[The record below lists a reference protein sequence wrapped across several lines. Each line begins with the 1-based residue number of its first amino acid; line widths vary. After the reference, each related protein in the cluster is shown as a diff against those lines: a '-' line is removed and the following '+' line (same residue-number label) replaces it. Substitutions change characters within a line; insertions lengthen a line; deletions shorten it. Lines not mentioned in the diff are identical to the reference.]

1 MDTPRCRG
9 VRRDGAPCQA
19 PPHAVNAAG
28 WCWAHSPEN
37 AEARRAARAKG
48 GQNKATAKR
57 VDRLVPA
64 TLRPVVATLLD
75 ALAEVHD
82 GTLTPGQ
89 ASAMAS
95 LAGAVVKVYQA
106 GVLEERVEVLE
117 AAQGAPG
124 RRRA

>member
-48 GQNKATAKR
+48 GQNRATAKR

-64 TLRPVVATLLD
+64 TLRPMISALLG
-75 ALAEVHD
+75 ALEEVHAGALD
-82 GTLTPGQ
+82 PRA
-89 ASAMAS
+89 ASAMAA
-95 LAGAVVKVYQA
+95 LAGAITRAYSV
-106 GVLEERVEVLE
+106 GVLEERLAALEVAT
-117 AAQGAPG
+117 AAEG
-124 RRRA
+124 RPA